1 MNIGEFLAEREK
13 THGDYVEGAKLLE
26 ALWTVLG
33 SPFDD
38 PVLNRGF
45 SDMISKIVRIRTGD
59 CREPDHW
66 KDIAGYATLVQYYL
80 ERDKVG

>member
-1 MNIGEFLAEREK
+1 MSPDELLAQREK

-26 ALWTVLG
+26 AIWTVLG

-45 SDMISKIVRIRTGD
+45 RDMMSKVVRIRTGD
-59 CREPDHW
+59 CCEPDHW
-66 KDIAGYATLVQYYL
+66 KDIAGYATLVQHYL